1 MAAKAVLDIPEVV
14 YNTAEDIPYCCGM
27 PYVNLFVA

>member
-14 YNTAEDIPYCCGM
+14 YNTAEDIPYRRGA
-27 PYVNLFVA
+27 PYVNIFVA